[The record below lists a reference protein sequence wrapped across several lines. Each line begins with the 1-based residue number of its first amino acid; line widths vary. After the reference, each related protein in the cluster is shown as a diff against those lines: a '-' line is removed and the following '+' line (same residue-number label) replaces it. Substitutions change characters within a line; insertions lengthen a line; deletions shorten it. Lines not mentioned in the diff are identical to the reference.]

1 MKNSRL
7 TAFLQLTLL
16 FGISTIWSQQINVP
30 TPSKQISKYDYH
42 AAFEPFFYTKDGTN
56 TRSASGQPGAE
67 YWQNKADYQ
76 LSVKLNDTN
85 NEISG
90 TDIITYTN
98 NSPDKMA
105 FVWMNLDQNLFKSD
119 SRGNAVIPI
128 EGSRNGAQG
137 QVFDGDCIALYTTVL
152 LLYTIVF
159 IVERER
165 SERGRGSI
173 CDYYYCVCACDRAFD
188 VW

>member
-30 TPSKQISKYDYH
+30 SPSKQISKYDYH

-85 NEISG
+85 NE
-90 TDIITYTN
+90 
-98 NSPDKMA
+98 
-105 FVWMNLDQNLFKSD
+105 
-119 SRGNAVIPI
+119 SRCLQI
-128 EGSRNGAQG
+128 
-137 QVFDGDCIALYTTVL
+137 
-152 LLYTIVF
+152 
-159 IVERER
+159 
-165 SERGRGSI
+165 
-173 CDYYYCVCACDRAFD
+173 
-188 VW
+188 